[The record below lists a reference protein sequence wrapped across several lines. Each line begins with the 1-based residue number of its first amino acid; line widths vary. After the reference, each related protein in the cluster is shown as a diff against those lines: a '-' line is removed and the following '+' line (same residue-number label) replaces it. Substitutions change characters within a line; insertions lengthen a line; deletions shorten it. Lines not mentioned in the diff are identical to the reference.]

1 MLQSWTVPHLSYKN
15 QSRELG
21 QSQSPRNFTSK
32 ATLYRDALK
41 NLAESLHI
49 PGNLKQSQTHSE
61 NRSSQRKDQTYS
73 KNGLFQDERLKK
85 VLEGKPESQ
94 INFPKGSAQHGTSK
108 TVLEGNHGPQT
119 KFPNKSVQDGASTK
133 SESKSR
139 QLAGTTPKPAE
150 APDSATRRDG
160 LVGPQPKTAFVTY
173 NDTVVIQCLDSSP
186 YILCSGRPAPRSRTE
201 QAADAARHPPWKF
214 SLARELGWTPP
225 VDFSVCPYSN
235 CVDVGHLPQEDT
247 DVVGINGVGLRD
259 DYRLPHRGAGSTQ
272 SFMFMAWESPIHTR
286 ASFLS
291 DDNSA
296 WNRAMNMTCSYRVD
310 SDVFVPYGFLSFEPK
325 PLSVRPNYYE
335 IAQKKTKWVAWFVS
349 NCNTPSKRMQ
359 YVKQMKAYIDVD
371 IFGAC
376 GTPCPRFQPK
386 CENALLENY
395 KFYLSF
401 ENSLCTDYVTEK
413 FFKVFKDNTFII
425 PVTRGGADYA
435 KYFPANIFINA
446 ADFMSPR
453 ELAEHLK
460 SLGSDTKRYSQ
471 MIEQNDMYRVYGG
484 HSTMWC
490 SLCER
495 LNTKGPPQQVVNLK
509 TWWSDGHCHSPFDF
523 R

>member
-1 MLQSWTVPHLSYKN
+1 M
-15 QSRELG
+15 
-21 QSQSPRNFTSK
+21 
-32 ATLYRDALK
+32 
-41 NLAESLHI
+41 
-49 PGNLKQSQTHSE
+49 
-61 NRSSQRKDQTYS
+61 
-73 KNGLFQDERLKK
+73 
-85 VLEGKPESQ
+85 
-94 INFPKGSAQHGTSK
+94 
-108 TVLEGNHGPQT
+108 
-119 KFPNKSVQDGASTK
+119 
-133 SESKSR
+133 
-139 QLAGTTPKPAE
+139 
-150 APDSATRRDG
+150 
-160 LVGPQPKTAFVTY
+160 
-173 NDTVVIQCLDSSP
+173 
-186 YILCSGRPAPRSRTE
+186 
-201 QAADAARHPPWKF
+201 
-214 SLARELGWTPP
+214 
-225 VDFSVCPYSN
+225 
-235 CVDVGHLPQEDT
+235 
-247 DVVGINGVGLRD
+247 
-259 DYRLPHRGAGSTQ
+259 
-272 SFMFMAWESPIHTR
+272 
-286 ASFLS
+286 
-291 DDNSA
+291 
-296 WNRAMNMTCSYRVD
+296 
-310 SDVFVPYGFLSFEPK
+310 
-325 PLSVRPNYYE
+325 
-335 IAQKKTKWVAWFVS
+335 
-349 NCNTPSKRMQ
+349 
-359 YVKQMKAYIDVD
+359 D